1 MSEKCITYLKSKI
14 EEVLIPDM
22 IEYIDELF
30 EEISNNKNASQES
43 KDNLKEIQSMKAEF
57 EAVVKELDN
66 GELEED
72 ECMEL
77 LEEVNIMLKIRDSS
91 DDE

>member
-30 EEISNNKNASQES
+30 EEISNNKNASQEN

-57 EAVVKELDN
+57 EAVVKDLDN